1 MIRTALALV
10 VVLLANCAA
19 PETAPTQSTS
29 TELTSTESAEEIHD
43 RILTIDAH
51 ADAEIPDAPSRY
63 VGTDGRSRV
72 ALDKMV
78 AGGLDAAVLAIAVG
92 PGPRDADGYAAARAT
107 ADAELAAV
115 LALAEDEAHEAVVVR
130 TADELVAAHESGQRG
145 LVIGFQNALILGT
158 EPEEIETFYDAGVR
172 VFALTHMGHN
182 DFADS
187 SRPLFI
193 GETGTYEPTEEH
205 GGLSDLGRA
214 AIDHVNRLGGVV
226 DISQL
231 SRAAKLEVLERS
243 TSPVIASH
251 SNVKALCDVNR
262 NLTDEEID
270 AVGANGGVVHIS
282 AFKGY
287 LFDSTD
293 EELDARI
300 RAARAKAGINE
311 DYDYPFELYWEL
323 PDEEAG
329 PFVAEVSETLG
340 PGSIESMVDHIDYVV
355 SRIGIDHVGIGTDF
369 NHGSGV
375 EGFQDASGAINVT
388 RALLDRGYSAEDV
401 EKIWGANFLRVWRA
415 AEAAAE

>member
-1 MIRTALALV
+1 MKRIALV
-10 VVLLANCAA
+10 LVTILLVACSTPDSTP
-19 PETAPTQSTS
+19 PEATDAETP
-29 TELTSTESAEEIHD
+29 EEIHD

-51 ADAEIPDAPSRY
+51 ADAEIPEAPSRY
-63 VGTDGRSRV
+63 VGPDGRSRV
-72 ALDKMV
+72 APDKMV
-78 AGGLDAAVLAIAVG
+78 AGGLDSVVLAVAVG

-115 LALAEDEAHEAVVVR
+115 VALAEDPANNATVTR
-130 TADELVAAHESGQRG
+130 SADELVAAHDAGQRG
-145 LVIGFQNALILGT
+145 LVLGFQNALILGT
-158 EPEEIETFYDAGVR
+158 EPDEIETFFDAGVR

-193 GETGTYEPTEEH
+193 GETDTYEATEEH

-243 TSPVIASH
+243 TAPVIASH

-262 NLTDEEID
+262 NMTDEEID

-329 PFVAEVSETLG
+329 PFVAEVSEILG
-340 PGSIESMVDHIDYVV
+340 PGSIQSMVDHIDYVA

-375 EGFQDASGAINVT
+375 EDFQDASGAINVT

-401 EKIWGANFLRVWRA
+401 EKIWGGNFLRVWRA